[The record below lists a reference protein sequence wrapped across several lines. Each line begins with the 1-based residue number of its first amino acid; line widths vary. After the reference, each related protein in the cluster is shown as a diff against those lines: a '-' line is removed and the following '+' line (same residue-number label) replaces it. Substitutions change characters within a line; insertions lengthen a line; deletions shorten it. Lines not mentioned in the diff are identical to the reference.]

1 MVFGKRSTRFLYLA
15 LQISIIRA
23 LEVIGDD
30 TKATHS
36 LFQQH
41 QPSSKASGLFRSSD
55 GSAYPRVPAGH
66 RLLDDTTVQ
75 IDPESADVI
84 SLPDIHKGAKR
95 TETEAAEV
103 FSSGAVTSIEDS
115 THALFAGSKQL
126 PSDASR
132 FNHPRHDSLSNH
144 LNGAVKAGTIPSTH
158 HAATD
163 SGLKKDAVVTT
174 REPLDE
180 IEKPQRDLSVF
191 ARHENESLAMKI
203 ADGIGSLTYE
213 KQQVGSR
220 QMNRDL
226 RERIVMQDK
235 ATLCILFLMLFVT
248 VIASALGVYQFS
260 DDPSPVT
267 FYSDPKYGQQ
277 RILCSSANAEG
288 FLQAFNIQP
297 QTAWLRLVGRVA
309 DPTSSSAAEDLLRG
323 ASRLLMTGRRRMRS
337 TDDEDIVFDVS
348 LDLSLFVSGEG
359 ILASEEEWQKLQN
372 YLVSENPLEV
382 LLLRKTVI
390 WDNWE
395 DVAMNIRHKLRS
407 QGFEGDVEV
416 RFDCKEE
423 LRIFRNHPWQNFARA
438 PVTQLLAFVS
448 CVGLFFWVP
457 YLYARTKYV
466 KVESQF
472 RVNLDMNRYWE
483 LLSSGLHVQEGFQNP
498 SWIMPRRT

>member
-1 MVFGKRSTRFLYLA
+1 LV
-15 LQISIIRA
+15 
-23 LEVIGDD
+23 
-30 TKATHS
+30 
-36 LFQQH
+36 
-41 QPSSKASGLFRSSD
+41 
-55 GSAYPRVPAGH
+55 
-66 RLLDDTTVQ
+66 DDTTVQ

-84 SLPDIHKGAKR
+84 SLPDAHKGSKR

-103 FSSGAVTSIEDS
+103 FSSGAVTEIEDS
-115 THALFAGSKQL
+115 TNALYTGSKHMSSRASQL
-126 PSDASR
+126 
-132 FNHPRHDSLSNH
+132 FHPRHDSLSNH
-144 LNGAVKAGTIPSTH
+144 LDGAVKAGYATH
-158 HAATD
+158 HASTD
-163 SGLKKDAVVTT
+163 SGLKKAQDAVLTT
-174 REPLDE
+174 REPIDE
-180 IEKPQRDLSVF
+180 IERPQHDLSAF

-226 RERIVMQDK
+226 RQRIVMQDK

-267 FYSDPKYGQQ
+267 FYSDPKHGQQ

-288 FLQAFNIQP
+288 FLQAFNTQP
-297 QTAWLRLVGRVA
+297 QTAWLRLIGRVA
-309 DPTSSSAAEDLLRG
+309 DPTASSAAEDLLRG

-337 TDDEDIVFDVS
+337 TEEEDIVFDVS
-348 LDLSLFVSGEG
+348 LDLSSFISGEG
-359 ILASEEEWQKLQN
+359 ILASEQEWQKLQN
-372 YLVSENPLEV
+372 YLVSDNPLEV
-382 LLLRKTVI
+382 LLLRKSVP
-390 WDNWE
+390 WENWE
-395 DVAMNIRHKLRS
+395 DIAMNIRHKLRS
-407 QGFEGDVEV
+407 QGFEGDVEI

-448 CVGLFFWVP
+448 CVGLLFWVP
-457 YLYARTKYV
+457 YLYARTRYV

-498 SWIMPRRT
+498 SWIMPRRS